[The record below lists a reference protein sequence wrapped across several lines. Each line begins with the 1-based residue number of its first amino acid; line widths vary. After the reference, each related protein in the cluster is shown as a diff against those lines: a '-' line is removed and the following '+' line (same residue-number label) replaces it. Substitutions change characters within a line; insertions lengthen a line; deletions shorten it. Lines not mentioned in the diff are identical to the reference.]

1 MCTLS
6 VEKGMSL
13 RKIKLVGI
21 TNLTD
26 IFMCQYVL
34 YIMLTVLDSF
44 SKYNI
49 KQYSKSFLLTKITN
63 TISYQQDNIST
74 DHV

>member
-1 MCTLS
+1 
-6 VEKGMSL
+6 MSL

-26 IFMCQYVL
+26 IFMYQYVL

-49 KQYSKSFLLTKITN
+49 KQYSKSFLLTKITV

>member
-26 IFMCQYVL
+26 IFMYQYVL
-34 YIMLTVLDSF
+34 NIMLTVLDSF

-49 KQYSKSFLLTKITN
+49 KQYSKSFLLTKITV

-74 DHV
+74 DHE

>member
-26 IFMCQYVL
+26 IFMYQYVL

-49 KQYSKSFLLTKITN
+49 KQYSKSFLLTKITV
-63 TISYQQDNIST
+63 TISYQQDTIST

>member
-26 IFMCQYVL
+26 IFMYQYVL

-49 KQYSKSFLLTKITN
+49 KQYSKSFLLTKIT
-63 TISYQQDNIST
+63 D
-74 DHV
+74 

>member
-26 IFMCQYVL
+26 IFMYQYVL

-49 KQYSKSFLLTKITN
+49 KQYSKSFLLTKITV

>member
-13 RKIKLVGI
+13 SKIKLVRI

-26 IFMCQYVL
+26 IFMYQYVL

-49 KQYSKSFLLTKITN
+49 KQYSKSFLLKKITV

>member
-1 MCTLS
+1 
-6 VEKGMSL
+6 MSL
-13 RKIKLVGI
+13 RKIKLVRI
-21 TNLTD
+21 KNLTD
-26 IFMCQYVL
+26 IFMYQYVL

-44 SKYNI
+44 SKYKI
-49 KQYSKSFLLTKITN
+49 KQYSKSFLLKKITV

>member
-26 IFMCQYVL
+26 IFMYQYVL

-49 KQYSKSFLLTKITN
+49 KQYSKSFLFTKITV
-63 TISYQQDNIST
+63 TIRYQQDNIST